1 MKEEVRGRLS
11 CWKKGEGPKEVE
23 EEHLKFTPDHMT
35 DTRSKVNQG
44 QLRRPAAVADP
55 TTEAF
60 WEIWGRFSS
69 GALQLR

>member
-1 MKEEVRGRLS
+1 
-11 CWKKGEGPKEVE
+11 
-23 EEHLKFTPDHMT
+23 MT

-60 WEIWGRFSS
+60 WENRAGSVVALCSCDDVISSSEVTWPGIWS
-69 GALQLR
+69 AV